1 MRLTRRT
8 FLKAAGAVG
17 AASVVGPAAAAEVAG
32 SGRGVLVD
40 TTLCVGC
47 RGCEA
52 ACTEANNLPEPAQA
66 GEEAVFEQRR
76 STGPTAFTVV
86 NRASEPGPQGDPRYA
101 KSQCLHCLDPACAS
115 ACPVRALEKTPE
127 GPVVYHRN
135 RCMGCRYCMVA
146 CPFGVPKYEYDKALP
161 YVRKCT
167 FCAGRQA
174 EGKPPACTEVCPS
187 GALLFGDRE
196 QLLETARTR
205 VYQNPSR
212 YLHRIYGE
220 REAGGTSWLYLS
232 DLPFESLGLPAGV
245 ANSSYPE
252 LTKGALSAVPMVM
265 TLWPPLLMSLY
276 TFAKNRRAPEEAGDE
291 KEDHHA

>member
-1 MRLTRRT
+1 MTLTRRT
-8 FLKAAGAVG
+8 FLKAAGAAG
-17 AASVVGPAAAAEVAG
+17 AVSVVGSAAAAEVSGAG
-32 SGRGVLVD
+32 SGVLVD

-52 ACTEANNLPEPAQA
+52 ACSEVNQLPEPAQA
-66 GEEAVFEQRR
+66 GAEAVFEQRR
-76 STGPTAFTVV
+76 STGPQVFTVV
-86 NRASEPGPQGDPRYA
+86 NRASEPSPQGETRYA

-146 CPFGVPKYEYDKALP
+146 CPFGIPKYEYDKALP

-187 GALLFGDRE
+187 GALLFGERA

-205 VYQNPSR
+205 IYQNPDR

-220 REAGGTSWLYLS
+220 QEAGGTSWLYLS
-232 DLPFESLGLPAGV
+232 DLPFESLGLPTGV

-252 LTKGALSAVPMVM
+252 LTKGALSVVPMVM

-276 TFAKNRRAPEEAGDE
+276 TFAKNRREPEAAGAQ